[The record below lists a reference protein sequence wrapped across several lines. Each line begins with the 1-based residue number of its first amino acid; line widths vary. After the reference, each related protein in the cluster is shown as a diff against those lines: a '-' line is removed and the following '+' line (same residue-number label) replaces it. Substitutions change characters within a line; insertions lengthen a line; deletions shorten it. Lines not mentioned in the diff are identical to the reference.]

1 MSNENMNGENM
12 NDENISKCFVIM
24 PISDQLGYSTGHFTK
39 IYEQIFIPAIEDAGY
54 KPDRVDEDN
63 ICDSIIFKIFERIQN
78 CDMALCDLSSR
89 NPNVLY
95 ELGLRQAYDKPVVLV
110 QDEKTERIFDVSGI
124 STIPYNSDRL
134 YESVL
139 AARENIT
146 RALIETRDGKT
157 HSLVKIVKASE
168 ASFPEENLSGNEK
181 TEIMLERIMAE
192 LTQLKQVRRLK
203 NDELVYPDNKIDNIV
218 LSVLRLDSE
227 VEEALKNKSSQAV
240 FKRLTL
246 IILKYRRKVEELD
259 MNPDV
264 RLKLINTL
272 DSYLDQIKVYKEKHF
287 DI

>member
-1 MSNENMNGENM
+1 MNEEN
-12 NDENISKCFVIM
+12 KPRCFVIM
-24 PISDQLGYSTGHFTK
+24 PISDQSGYPTGHFTK

-124 STIPYNSDRL
+124 NTIPYCSDRL

-168 ASFPEENLSGNEK
+168 ASFPDGNLPGNEK

-203 NDELVYPDNKIDNIV
+203 SGELESPDDKVGNIV
-218 LSVLRLDSE
+218 LSVLDLDSE
-227 VEEALKNKSSQAV
+227 VEEALRNKSSEPV
-240 FKRLTL
+240 FKTL
-246 IILKYRRKVEELD
+246 ALKILNCLQTIKELD

-272 DSYLDQIKVYKEKHF
+272 NGYLEQIRVYKEKNF
-287 DI
+287 D

>member
-1 MSNENMNGENM
+1 MSVE
-12 NDENISKCFVIM
+12 SKPKCFVIM
-24 PISDQLGYSTGHFTK
+24 PISDQPGYPVGHFTK
-39 IYEQIFIPAIEDAGY
+39 IYEQIFIPAIEKAGY
-54 KPDRVDEDN
+54 ESDRVDKDN

-124 STIPYNSDRL
+124 NTIPYNSDRL

-168 ASFPEENLSGNEK
+168 ASFPKESLSGNEK

-192 LTQLKQVRRLK
+192 LTQLKQARRLK
-203 NDELVYPDNKIDNIV
+203 NDELEYLDDKVGNIV
-218 LSVLRLDSE
+218 LSVLKLDSE
-227 VEEALKNKSSQAV
+227 VEEALRNNSSQAV
-240 FKRLTL
+240 FKKLA
-246 IILKYRRKVEELD
+246 LKALNYLHIVEELD

-264 RLKLINTL
+264 SLKLITTL
-272 DSYLDQIKVYKEKHF
+272 NNHLDQIKVYKEKYF
-287 DI
+287 DL

>member
-1 MSNENMNGENM
+1 MSEENKP
-12 NDENISKCFVIM
+12 SCFVIM
-24 PISDQLGYSTGHFTK
+24 PISDQSGYPAGHFTK

-63 ICDSIIFKIFERIQN
+63 ICDSIIFKIFDRIQN

-124 STIPYNSDRL
+124 NTIPYNSDRL

-146 RALIETRDGKT
+146 RALIETRDGKK

-168 ASFPEENLSGNEK
+168 ASFPEGNLPGNEK

-203 NDELVYPDNKIDNIV
+203 NHELEYSDDKVGNIV

-227 VEEALKNKSSQAV
+227 VEEAIRNKSSEAV
-240 FKRLTL
+240 FKKLAL
-246 IILKYRRKVEELD
+246 KILNYIHAVKELD

-264 RLKLINTL
+264 RLKLNTTL
-272 DSYLDQIKVYKEKHF
+272 NDYLDQIKEYKEKYF
-287 DI
+287 DL